1 MVSSIAPFLLATFG
15 GERPLRPSTLTA
27 ESMGTRLPALRGV
40 AMGLV
45 VSVLSACS
53 TGPLLKS
60 TAPSSSMSFD
70 LKSYEVTIGPRD
82 VLRVGVYGHLELST
96 SPMGMPAGA
105 RVDDE
110 GFLSLPLVGAVSV
123 GGKTVAQAR
132 EAIEQAVAKYVK
144 EPRVDVSVVEFS
156 ARRFYLYGEVMKPGT
171 YSLDRPMTVYQALSF
186 GGGFTSKARREQV
199 VLLRGPPDQ
208 LEVVVID
215 GESPEPKGFLA
226 VRPDDFL
233 FVRRSG
239 VGKFSDEALPILT
252 AISSALTSVATLILI
267 DDRVK

>member
-1 MVSSIAPFLLATFG
+1 
-15 GERPLRPSTLTA
+15 LRLSTMTAGSTGRQQRALRTA
-27 ESMGTRLPALRGV
+27 ESW
-40 AMGLV
+40 LV
-45 VSVLSACS
+45 VSILSACS

-60 TAPSSSMSFD
+60 TAPSSNMSFD

-132 EAIEQAVAKYVK
+132 EAIEQAVTRYVK
-144 EPRVDVSVVEFS
+144 EPRVDLSVVEFS

-171 YSLDRPMTVYQALSF
+171 YPLDRPMTVYQALSL
-186 GGGFTSKARREQV
+186 GNGFTTRARREQI
-199 VLLRGPPDQ
+199 VLLRGPPDR

-215 GESPEPKGFLA
+215 GETPEPNGFLV

-239 VGKFSDEALPILT
+239 VGKFSDEVLPILT
-252 AISSALTSVATLILI
+252 GISSSLSSVGALLLI
-267 DDRVK
+267 DDRIH